1 MARDFISDIIAQEFP
16 LAYAF
21 DFDKETSPKQ
31 AVFVAKDG
39 LYERTQQGHFDMLY
53 KTTNLTARKGFG
65 SITPYV
71 DPVPE
76 MPRVPIKVVATIF
89 AFFREIYSKAKTE
102 VQINVYWNRD
112 HKEIPD
118 VPGMKDWGN
127 DLYTYVP
134 KQRVSSARTTFED
147 DETYLW
153 MIKNTVIVLDTH
165 SHHDMNAFMSG
176 TDQSSSNIPAV
187 YFDMGKITSKN
198 AQIFA
203 WCAIDDKHIFEN
215 LPLSELYKFMEPLPE
230 PINEPIKTWDK
241 TAKEWTST
249 PKPKPL
255 VGTGIKG
262 TTNGF
267 ASRSISTYNSSDHLF
282 DSEALIALA
291 EDVPKEWGE
300 QVIVPTITT
309 PTYSSIGRGSFASP
323 YAGIY
328 AQSRGFEDQFWDSGV
343 PNQGTLWDDFGRFSE
358 YDIEETALA
367 EAEDELS
374 QELEVTNLVSAIIK
388 YPEWALDGNYVNR
401 YYDVINLTNQEALK
415 DQLLKDFGGHIQMS
429 DCVIVEIQSVISDEY
444 GIFREEVEAEELK
457 TLADLTEPYWALIA
471 KINAYSLADP
481 DTIIAA
487 GVWNDVVEIFGEA
500 HAFRLETAL
509 VQGDLE
515 VYFKTAGRPV
525 KDGHSSIKH
534 DIFDALDIKVT
545 MSQPLID
552 ILGLKTAK

>member
-1 MARDFISDIIAQEFP
+1 MARDFISDIIAQDFP

-39 LYERTQQGHFDMLY
+39 LYERTHQAHFDMLY
-53 KTTNLTARKGFG
+53 KTTSLTARKGFG

-71 DPVPE
+71 DPVAE

-112 HKEIPD
+112 HKEIPN

-165 SHHDMNAFMSG
+165 SHHDMSAFMSG

-203 WCAIDDKHIFEN
+203 WCAVDDKHIFEN
-215 LPLSELYKFMEPLPE
+215 LPLSELYKFMEPLPD
-230 PINEPIKTWDK
+230 PVNEPIKTWDK
-241 TAKEWTST
+241 TAQEWKSSQ
-249 PKPKPL
+249 KPL
-255 VGTGIKG
+255 VGTGVKG
-262 TTNGF
+262 ATGVATKP
-267 ASRSISTYNSSDHLF
+267 ISTYKSNDHLF
-282 DSEALIALA
+282 DSEALLALA

-300 QVIVPTITT
+300 QVIVPKITT
-309 PTYSSIGRGSFASP
+309 PAYSSFGRGNFMSP
-323 YAGIY
+323 YAGGY
-328 AQSRGFEDQFWDSGV
+328 AQSLGLADDLWGSGV
-343 PNQGTLWDDFGRFSE
+343 PHQGTLWDNFGMISE
-358 YDIEETALA
+358 DLVEETALA
-367 EAEDELS
+367 EAEDDLS
-374 QELEVTNLVSAIIK
+374 QELECTHLVSAIIA
-388 YPEWALDGNYVNR
+388 YPEWALDGEYVNR
-401 YYDVINLTNQEALK
+401 FYDVINLTDQESLK
-415 DQLLKDFGGHIQMS
+415 SQLLREFGGHIQMR
-429 DCVIVEIQSVISDEY
+429 DCQIIEIQSALSDAY
-444 GIFREEVEAEELK
+444 GLFREEVESETVK
-457 TLADLTEPYWALIA
+457 TLADLTDAYWGLIA
-471 KINAYSLADP
+471 KINAYTLADT
-481 DTIIAA
+481 DSVLSSGI
-487 GVWNDVVEIFGEA
+487 WYDVVEVFGEGS
-500 HAFRLETAL
+500 AFRLETAL

-525 KDGHSSIKH
+525 KEGHSSIKH